1 MSDIC
6 DPLFITEF
14 VSDDQILQY
23 YYLTN
28 HVMQSLLLRR
38 QLQMILLSQSMIKD
52 DVKVLIATILTVCS
66 NKLNVDDSM
75 TVVDD
80 SMELVPLI
88 LMVLLIVNGMID
100 CNLYST
106 LSGMLE

>member
-1 MSDIC
+1 
-6 DPLFITEF
+6 
-14 VSDDQILQY
+14 
-23 YYLTN
+23 
-28 HVMQSLLLRR
+28 
-38 QLQMILLSQSMIKD
+38 MILLAQSIMKD
-52 DVKVLIATILTVCS
+52 DVKVLIAIIRSLTVCS

-80 SMELVPLI
+80 SMKLVPL
-88 LMVLLIVNGMID
+88 MFAVLLIVNEMID